1 MRRKLRSSPSDALL
15 AKFKK
20 LRTKVQK
27 MVRESRESFYSSL
40 DDNFLTN
47 PKRFWSI
54 FKLNNKR
61 SSVPD
66 IMSMGN
72 ATEPKPSQPC
82 TVSTPMAIA
91 NLFNRYFASVFNNDD
106 ENPVKRSSVMSTSP
120 TTSEHFDLQLSTEEV
135 ARTLLALDS
144 TKATGPDE
152 IPSRLLK
159 DTACQI
165 APSLTQIFNKSLCL
179 GEIPDE
185 WKLANIVPI
194 HKKGDKS
201 EVENYRPISLLSIVS
216 KVLERCVLRNI
227 RDHLQQLIN
236 DSQHGFTPGKS
247 CTTQLLEVLDYIG
260 SLLDSGKQ
268 TDVVYMDMSK
278 AFDKVHHKDLLSKL
292 KNVYGIHGTLLCWFE
307 SYLLNRKQ
315 RVTVLGATSSA
326 RPVLSGVPQ
335 GSILGPILFLLYT
348 NDLPDAIENSKIASF
363 ANDTKLFKKIDSTS
377 DAISLQSD
385 LNRLEK
391 WSASSGLV
399 FNQDKCK
406 CHRVTRK
413 KNPIKHE
420 YKINSKSLVVT
431 EKEKDLG
438 IWITDT
444 LHWSYHTHDRCT
456 KANKMLGFLRRAAM
470 EITDVKIRRTL
481 YLSIVRSTL
490 GYATQVWSPQSIDLI
505 TRTERIQRR
514 ATKFILK
521 LPFVCAETYKDR
533 LITLKLL
540 PITYWHEY
548 LDIMFFYK
556 AINNFVTISNEV
568 LPQPIIPSRLTRTTV
583 DTNVL
588 SFRPRKCKTLTY
600 QRSFFIRVVRTY
612 NSLPESL
619 RQKNLSLVRF
629 RSLLLEFYHNATRAV
644 YDVDDVRTW
653 RTVCPKCNT
662 SRKLKQL
669 LTCCY

>member
-1 MRRKLRSSPSDALL
+1 M
-15 AKFKK
+15 
-20 LRTKVQK
+20 
-27 MVRESRESFYSSL
+27 
-40 DDNFLTN
+40 
-47 PKRFWSI
+47 
-54 FKLNNKR
+54 
-61 SSVPD
+61 
-66 IMSMGN
+66 
-72 ATEPKPSQPC
+72 
-82 TVSTPMAIA
+82 
-91 NLFNRYFASVFNNDD
+91 
-106 ENPVKRSSVMSTSP
+106 
-120 TTSEHFDLQLSTEEV
+120 
-135 ARTLLALDS
+135 
-144 TKATGPDE
+144 
-152 IPSRLLK
+152 
-159 DTACQI
+159 
-165 APSLTQIFNKSLCL
+165 
-179 GEIPDE
+179 
-185 WKLANIVPI
+185 
-194 HKKGDKS
+194 
-201 EVENYRPISLLSIVS
+201 S

-268 TDVVYMDMSK
+268 IDVVYMDMSK

-292 KNVYGIHGTLLCWFE
+292 KNVYGIYGTLLCWFE

-335 GSILGPILFLLYT
+335 GSI
-348 NDLPDAIENSKIASF
+348 
-363 ANDTKLFKKIDSTS
+363 
-377 DAISLQSD
+377 LQSD

-456 KANKMLGFLRRAAM
+456 KANKMLGFQRRAAM

-548 LDIMFFYK
+548 LNIMFFYK
-556 AINNFVTISNEV
+556 AINNFATISNEV
-568 LPQPIIPSRLTRTTV
+568 LPQPITPSRLTRTTV

-600 QRSFFIRVVRTY
+600 QRSFFIRVVRTF

-653 RTVCPKCNT
+653 RTVCSKCNT
-662 SRKLKQL
+662 SRKLKQP